1 MRRKWAYLGAVLP
14 LSVAVSAWA
23 QAEAAHEDAKMPRS
37 KSGPWQEEQDEGAK
51 SPEGGQLAKES
62 PGVKAPPRDAY
73 SDDGLRPE
81 LEDGLE
87 PLDGA
92 GSPAVQV
99 AAPNV
104 DSSMYAPAPLGS
116 GGSGHLQ
123 FASGSGDGGTLAKI
137 ELPQQ
142 EEEETGQQPSPD
154 VVPTTDT
161 EPVVEPEL
169 SDTDAMLILLG
180 GMAEAGGSNSTSSG
194 EMVLDIVDYG
204 AITIGYGYAKYAAS
218 GGGAHADTF
227 VDVTGAD
234 LVFTYDEENSGNGTA
249 SSSIYVI
256 AIDFEEGMEEQ
267 AAAGDLNWMELLAQG
282 PFAQWAYNEDD
293 DDTYVDG
300 NFSMFTLLGQGAEDE
315 APTGLQ
321 FSTNSIEDAGSTVLA
336 LYDSERG
343 DLSLHAEAQGY
354 DTLTAADG
362 YLIIE
367 DHFSSIGGSLMGIA

>member
-14 LSVAVSAWA
+14 LSMAVSAWA
-23 QAEAAHEDAKMPRS
+23 KAEGAHEDDAKMSRS
-37 KSGPWQEEQDEGAK
+37 KNGSWQEEEGPNDTVAED
-51 SPEGGQLAKES
+51 SLAKES

-73 SDDGLRPE
+73 SDDGLRFE
-81 LEDGLE
+81 MEDGLE
-87 PLDGA
+87 PLNGV
-92 GSPAVQV
+92 GNPAVQV
-99 AAPNV
+99 SAPNV

-116 GGSGHLQ
+116 AGSGHLQ
-123 FASGSGDGGTLAKI
+123 FASGSGDGGSLTKI
-137 ELPQQ
+137 ELPQDEDIEQ
-142 EEEETGQQPSPD
+142 AGPEVIPAPN
-154 VVPTTDT
+154 T

-204 AITIGYGYAKYAAS
+204 AITIGYGFAKYEAS
-218 GGGAHADTF
+218 GGGAEADTF

-234 LVFTYDEENSGNGTA
+234 LVFTYREEDSGNGGA

-256 AIDFEEGMEEQ
+256 AVDFEEGMEEQ

-282 PFAQWAYNEDD
+282 PFAQWAYNQDD

-300 NFSMFTLLGQGAEDE
+300 NFSMFTLLGQGSEDE
-315 APTGLQ
+315 APTGLR
-321 FSTNSIEDAGSTVLA
+321 FATHSFEDAGSTVLA
-336 LYDSERG
+336 SYDSERG
-343 DLSLHAEAQGY
+343 DLLLHAEAQGY

-362 YLIIE
+362 FLIIE
-367 DHFSSIGGSLMGIA
+367 DHFSSVSGTLMGIA